1 MKTNDYLLLTA
12 TAGYSYLFFEQNAGI
27 NFLVFNVALILLFLI
42 KNNQV
47 IAQKK
52 WLWAAAMA
60 LLSSSCVFMH
70 SSALSIIANC
80 FSLVLLSAFSFST
93 KTSSIFSFLF
103 AIFTMASSFIFIII
117 DAVARSQ
124 TKPNGEATPKKGY
137 KFFAIG
143 VVLILCILF
152 FSLYKNAN
160 PLFAENTKWINFDF
174 ISFSWLFFTFGGF
187 LLVYALLYHR
197 TIPVIEAWEN
207 SLPLINNKELGDNT
221 KRFETERFSG
231 LALFVFLNLMLLV
244 LNFGDITSIWFKAS
258 LPKGVSHS
266 DFVHNGVGMIIL
278 SILIA
283 TSLLMFLFRKNY
295 NSIKYSKT
303 LKALIIIWVIQNLIM
318 LFSTACRNQIY
329 IESYNFTYRRIG
341 VYVWLLLAAIGLVI
355 VSIKIMREKSN
366 WYLVKTN
373 FAVWFSVL
381 VLSSTINW
389 DVLITRYNISNKPL
403 KDVDFYYLF
412 SLSDANIPE
421 LIKVTRHP
429 DYRTI
434 NPNFKNYSSTQIDR
448 YYSNDFDI
456 LLRNKIKHYTS
467 NYTNDWQSF
476 DLRDVR
482 IINSLNNY

>member
-1 MKTNDYLLLTA
+1 M
-12 TAGYSYLFFEQNAGI
+12 
-27 NFLVFNVALILLFLI
+27 
-42 KNNQV
+42 
-47 IAQKK
+47 
-52 WLWAAAMA
+52 
-60 LLSSSCVFMH
+60 
-70 SSALSIIANC
+70 
-80 FSLVLLSAFSFST
+80 
-93 KTSSIFSFLF
+93 
-103 AIFTMASSFIFIII
+103 
-117 DAVARSQ
+117 
-124 TKPNGEATPKKGY
+124 
-137 KFFAIG
+137 
-143 VVLILCILF
+143 
-152 FSLYKNAN
+152 
-160 PLFAENTKWINFDF
+160 
-174 ISFSWLFFTFGGF
+174 
-187 LLVYALLYHR
+187 
-197 TIPVIEAWEN
+197 
-207 SLPLINNKELGDNT
+207 GDNT